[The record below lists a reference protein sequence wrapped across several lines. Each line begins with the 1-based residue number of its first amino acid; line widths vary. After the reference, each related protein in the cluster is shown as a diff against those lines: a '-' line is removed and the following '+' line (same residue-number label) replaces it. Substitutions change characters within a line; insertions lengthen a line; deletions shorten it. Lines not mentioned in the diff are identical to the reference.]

1 MRQRHHSQRTTG
13 VAWLLLCGALVG
25 SAQGCQPRGADP
37 TFDGYLG
44 TLAAAL
50 SLNPP
55 ASQSGRVLPPP
66 SPGSIELSVPN
77 IGLERL
83 DIMALRGCAVQGNI
97 IRRDTSLGRAA
108 KPSQQLLLAL
118 EFLRL
123 APQCIQYL
131 RGRDDALAELLQNG
145 WQQQQAQLP
154 ALIFNATL
162 GGDEYGAFWRAT
174 RVAGGYPRVS
184 AGETRAALQSIEA
197 LARRWLE
204 GDYRAEGR
212 DFELWLAA
220 VAGGAGGAQWETL
233 SRRGDALVAADRM
246 LVRRGVSAMRCGDVA
261 QNNANDNASAQ
272 LPIAL
277 RNDFQRDVLPTYSRS
292 LKIYRELQRPIAALE
307 AQLDPELPPF
317 YRNWMVERNQSLDT
331 LIVAPQQHLQKLEQ
345 LLHTCA
351 SD

>member
-1 MRQRHHSQRTTG
+1 MRQRRNSRRISG
-13 VAWLLLCGALVG
+13 GAWLLLYGVLIG
-25 SAQGCQPRGADP
+25 TTQGCQPSGFDP
-37 TFDGYLG
+37 PFDNYLR

-50 SLNPP
+50 SLKPP

-66 SPGSIELSVPN
+66 SRGSIELSVPN

-83 DIMALRGCAVQGNI
+83 DIMALRGCAVLGNI
-97 IRRDTSLGRAA
+97 VRRDTSLGRAA

-123 APQCIQYL
+123 APQCIQHL

-162 GGDEYGAFWRAT
+162 GGNEYAAFWRAT

-197 LARRWLE
+197 LARLWLE
-204 GDYRAEGR
+204 GDYRADGR

-220 VAGGAGGAQWETL
+220 VAGGAGGAQWQKL

-261 QNNANDNASAQ
+261 QNNAHDNASAH
-272 LPIAL
+272 LPIDL
-277 RNDFQRDVLPTYSRS
+277 RTEFQRDVWPTYSRS
-292 LKIYRELQRPIAALE
+292 LKRYIELQRAIAALE
-307 AQLDPELPPF
+307 AQLDTVLPPP
-317 YRNWMVERNQSLDT
+317 YRKWMVERNQSLDT
-331 LIVAPQQHLQKLEQ
+331 LIVAPQQHLQQLE
-345 LLHTCA
+345 LLLQECA
-351 SD
+351 SA